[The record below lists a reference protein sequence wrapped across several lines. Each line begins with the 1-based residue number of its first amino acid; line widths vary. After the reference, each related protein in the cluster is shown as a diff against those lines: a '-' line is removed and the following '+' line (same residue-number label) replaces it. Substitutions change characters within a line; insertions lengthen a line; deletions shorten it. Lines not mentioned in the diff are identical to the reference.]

1 MRPALYQLNGW
12 IDAARAAGPDDPERG
27 TCRYTNIRLA
37 LEVPARRRFRAI
49 QEKLRSTSQRRA
61 RNDPKAVEEVTMG
74 MPIAAERRLLSE
86 DELGPVARSHYPEL
100 ESLSRDQLI
109 ELARWLRSRRARA
122 RDLVRHRRRA
132 GRSKAD
138 SRTPAPEFPGE
149 RGMTAKKQ
157 VFSHSLRRVNAR
169 LNHLLAE
176 EKHAPGR

>member
-1 MRPALYQLNGW
+1 
-12 IDAARAAGPDDPERG
+12 
-27 TCRYTNIRLA
+27 
-37 LEVPARRRFRAI
+37 
-49 QEKLRSTSQRRA
+49 
-61 RNDPKAVEEVTMG
+61 VEEVTMG

-109 ELARWLRSRRARA
+109 ELARWLRARRARA

-132 GRSKAD
+132 SRGKAD
-138 SRTPAPEFPGE
+138 PRSPAPEFPSE
-149 RGMTAKKQ
+149 RGLTAKKQ

-176 EKHAPGR
+176 EKPAPGR